1 MTAFKT
7 GPKAFLTP
15 APRPREESVADQF
28 FNYRARGTVRYA
40 YQILINL
47 GMADFV
53 TSIVYDGIS
62 HSQVVLRV
70 PTQHVEWVKRTLGIP
85 D

>member
-1 MTAFKT
+1 M
-7 GPKAFLTP
+7 
-15 APRPREESVADQF
+15 
-28 FNYRARGTVRYA
+28 RYA

-53 TSIVYDGIS
+53 TSIIYDGIS